1 MSRIRTIKPDFWR
14 DDALSSVS
22 TEAALLA
29 IGLLNHSDDEGYF
42 NANPKLIEADVFP
55 LRELSNTITVLLREL
70 SKIGYLMMFTGSDGK
85 KYGLVCNFRKH
96 QVINKPKPSKIKD
109 LCCLPEE
116 SGSDTVL
123 LPVGMEWNGS
133 GNGKEGEV
141 KKASRATA
149 LCPPDV
155 DIEVWEDWRQLRKS
169 KKAPVTETV
178 VNQARAEATKANM
191 SMNNFLKEWCLRG
204 SQGLKA
210 EWLANNQNDKRTE
223 HQRRQDAQTQAIFG
237 HIYNT
242 QQPTNFI
249 EGEVYEEPP
258 ITRRLGR

>member
-14 DDALSSVS
+14 DDALSAVS
-22 TEAALLA
+22 AEAALLA

-55 LRELSNTITVLLREL
+55 LRELASSITVLLREL
-70 SKIGYLMMFTGSDGK
+70 SKIGYLTMFLGSDGK
-85 KYGLVCNFRKH
+85 KYGLVCNFAKH
-96 QVINKPKPSKIKD
+96 QVINKPRASKIKA
-109 LCCLPEE
+109 LCTLPDN
-116 SGSDTVL
+116 SGSDTVH
-123 LPVGMEWNGS
+123 LPVGMEGNGN
-133 GNGKEGEV
+133 GNGKEVEV

-149 LCPPDV
+149 LCPQDV
-155 DIEVWEDWRQLRKS
+155 DPSVWEDWKQLRKS
-169 KKAPVTETV
+169 KRATVSETV
-178 VNQARAEATKANM
+178 VEQARKEATKANM
-191 SMNNFLKEWCLRG
+191 SLNSFLKEWCLRG

-210 EWLANNQNDKRTE
+210 EWLTNNQNDKRTE